1 MTHSDRRWIIKEK
14 EKYSELTDSDRRWII
29 KQREVSRVMIMSLNV
44 QEHVDQPSSIFK
56 FVRNPPEFWNNSIIM
71 NLYPSLFHILQQL
84 HIGNITSIIVEFSI
98 NSWDTWRNSIFA
110 IFRKMKYMLPSMV
123 LTSVLRSNIIQNI
136 CFVYIYSN
144 IQVSKL
150 GIFLVY
156 TWGNERQDFLW
167 TTNECISDHCLNFT
181 ANHYYT
187 DSGFNCT
194 TLPGIT

>member
-1 MTHSDRRWIIKEK
+1 
-14 EKYSELTDSDRRWII
+14 
-29 KQREVSRVMIMSLNV
+29 MSLNV
-44 QEHVDQPSSIFK
+44 QEGVIFVDQPSSIFK
-56 FVRNPPEFWNNSIIM
+56 FVRNAPESRTNSIIM
-71 NLYPSLFHILQQL
+71 NLYPLLFHILQQL
-84 HIGNITSIIVEFSI
+84 HIGNITSIIVESSI

-123 LTSVLRSNIIQNI
+123 LTSVLCSNIIQNI
-136 CFVYIYSN
+136 CFVYYSN

-167 TTNECISDHCLNFT
+167 TTNECTSDHCLNFT
-181 ANHYYT
+181 ANRYYT

>member
-1 MTHSDRRWIIKEK
+1 MGHMKK
-14 EKYSELTDSDRRWII
+14 FNLCNFSEDEIYAAIYGPNLCSSF
-29 KQREVSRVMIMSLNV
+29 KHNA
-44 QEHVDQPSSIFK
+44 EH
-56 FVRNPPEFWNNSIIM
+56 
-71 NLYPSLFHILQQL
+71 LF
-84 HIGNITSIIVEFSI
+84 
-98 NSWDTWRNSIFA
+98 
-110 IFRKMKYMLPSMV
+110 
-123 LTSVLRSNIIQNI
+123 
-136 CFVYIYSN
+136 CVYIYSN

-167 TTNECISDHCLNFT
+167 TTNECTSDHCLNFT

>member
-1 MTHSDRRWIIKEK
+1 
-14 EKYSELTDSDRRWII
+14 
-29 KQREVSRVMIMSLNV
+29 MSLNV
-44 QEHVDQPSSIFK
+44 QEGVHQPSRIFK
-56 FVRNPPEFWNNSIIM
+56 FVRNPPEFWTNSIIM

-84 HIGNITSIIVEFSI
+84 HIGSITSIIAESSI

-110 IFRKMKYMLPSMV
+110 IFRKMKYMLPSIV
-123 LTSVLRSNIIQNI
+123 LTSVLCSNIIQNI

-167 TTNECISDHCLNFT
+167 TTNECTSDHCLNFM